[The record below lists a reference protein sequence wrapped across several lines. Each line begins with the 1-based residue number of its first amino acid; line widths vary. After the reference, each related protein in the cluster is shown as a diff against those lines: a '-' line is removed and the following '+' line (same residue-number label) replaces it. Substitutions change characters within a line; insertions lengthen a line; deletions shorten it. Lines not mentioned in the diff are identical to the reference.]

1 MTVSET
7 SKPLSARAAD
17 TWTAF
22 WFKPQ
27 PAYTLGAVRIA
38 FGTVVALWTLSL
50 LGDLADFFSE
60 YGVAP
65 QQRAVQSQFG
75 LFAYWTDDRAL
86 MVGWAILLVS
96 AVALAVGWHSR
107 VAALIV
113 FVLLASF
120 EFRDQTV
127 FNSGDGLLRIEA
139 LFLAFAPSGA
149 ALSLDQRRKTGAF
162 WTAQDRAPYT
172 VRLLQIQLTVIY
184 VATFLARMKGT
195 KWLDGTAM
203 SYALRLR
210 DMLIIP
216 VPTSITVNPLLMN
229 LATWG
234 TLFLELAI
242 GILVWNKRCRP
253 YVLCAGV
260 AFHLVI
266 LITIAVGFFTPAMLL
281 LYLAFVDPDAI
292 RRLPVSMQKH
302 HRQPSTPTLAA
313 CGAADPSPQ
322 PADRRDDYGAGR
334 LLSMPDEPPSGESIA
349 VAGRASAERIAMSA
363 GADDGPEPP
372 DDEPPSQS
380 PKPGG
385 VSDDDAAPRRRA

>member
-1 MTVSET
+1 MTLSET
-7 SKPLSARAAD
+7 SKPLSARVAD
-17 TWTAF
+17 TWTTF

-65 QQRAVQSQFG
+65 QQRAVPFQFG

-107 VAALIV
+107 LAALIV

-127 FNSGDGLLRIEA
+127 FNAGDGLLRIEA

-162 WTAQDRAPYT
+162 WTAQDRARYT

-210 DMLIIP
+210 DMLIVP
-216 VPTSITVNPLLMN
+216 VPKSITVNPLLMN

-242 GILVWNKRCRP
+242 AILVWNKRCRP

-266 LITIAVGFFTPAMLL
+266 LVTIAVGFFTPAMLL

-292 RRLPVSMQKH
+292 RRLSDSVQKH
-302 HRQPSTPTLAA
+302 RRQPSSPTSAA
-313 CGAADPSPQ
+313 CCAADPSPQ
-322 PADRRDDYGAGR
+322 PADVGVYGAGR
-334 LLSMPDEPPSGESIA
+334 QLLMPDEPSSSESIA
-349 VAGRASAERIAMSA
+349 VAGRANTHQIAISSA
-363 GADDGPEPP
+363 GADNRPEPP

-380 PKPGG
+380 PKPA
-385 VSDDDAAPRRRA
+385 DDDAAPRRRA